1 MRRILVLLALVL
13 AGCASGP
20 TPEEQAQIA
29 RIERQLSE
37 LYRPLAALLE
47 ESRLSVQDFLKK
59 EGRQQT
65 LPSDRPPTEAEL
77 RRWLEKAEGD
87 LMPRNERMCVLI
99 RSKRD
104 LVEGGALPANWQALL
119 DHWDGW
125 KAQHEKWKK
134 EGVEYPFH
142 APSPFP
148 RLLEKEVRA
157 SIAALEARRDA
168 LKKG

>member
-1 MRRILVLLALVL
+1 VKTILFILGLTL

-20 TPEEQAQIA
+20 APEQQAEIA

-37 LYRPLAALLE
+37 LYRPLATLLE

-65 LPSDRPPTEAEL
+65 LPSDRPPTEDEL
-77 RRWLEKAEGD
+77 RRWLAKAEGD
-87 LMPRNERMCVLI
+87 LMPRNDRMCTLI
-99 RSKRD
+99 RAKRD
-104 LVEGGALPANWQALL
+104 LVQGGELPKNWQALL

-148 RLLEKEVRA
+148 RLLEKEVKA
-157 SIAALEARRDA
+157 SIAELESRRDA

>member
-1 MRRILVLLALVL
+1 VRKTFSLLTLIL

-20 TPEEQAQIA
+20 TAEQQAEIA
-29 RIERQLSE
+29 KIDQQLAE
-37 LYRPLAALLE
+37 LYRPLAGLLE
-47 ESRLSVQDFLKK
+47 ESRLSVQDFLKQ

-65 LPSDRPPTEAEL
+65 LPSDRPPTDDEL

-99 RSKRD
+99 RSKKA
-104 LVEGGALPANWQALL
+104 LVEGGSLPANWQALL

-125 KAQHEKWKK
+125 KAQQEMWKK
-134 EGVEYPFH
+134 EKVPYPFH

-148 RLLEKEVRA
+148 RLLEKEVKA
-157 SIAALEARRDA
+157 SIASLEARRDT

>member
-1 MRRILVLLALVL
+1 MTRTLVLVALVL

-20 TPEEQAQIA
+20 SPEEQARIA

-65 LPSDRPPTEAEL
+65 LPSDRPPTDEEL
-77 RRWLEKAEGD
+77 RRWLQKAEGD

-104 LVEGGALPANWQALL
+104 LVEGGTLPANWQALL

-157 SIAALEARRDA
+157 SISALEARRDA